1 MLLLLSCFNGPVT
14 HIEIFRHA
22 LVVDDRGGAAPS
34 DELDPVE
41 ATLEDPDAGRVSA
54 GKAQGGR
61 GVKEGEKSLDEFGNL
76 LPRFVWTSSEKP
88 GKFVLLVTIF

>member
-1 MLLLLSCFNGPVT
+1 MLKEWYETGLYC
-14 HIEIFRHA
+14 R
-22 LVVDDRGGAAPS
+22 RGAAPS

-41 ATLEDPDAGRVSA
+41 AALEDPDGGRVSA

-76 LPRFVWTSSEKP
+76 PELLHGFAFLRAGQL
-88 GKFVLLVTIF
+88 GKIG